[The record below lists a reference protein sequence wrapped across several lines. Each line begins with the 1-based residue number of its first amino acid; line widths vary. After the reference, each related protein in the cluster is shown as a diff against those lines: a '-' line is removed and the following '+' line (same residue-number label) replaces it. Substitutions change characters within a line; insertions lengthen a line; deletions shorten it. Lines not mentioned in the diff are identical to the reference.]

1 MPTRSS
7 KLRARFTASWPV
19 SESATS
25 RISCGDDTFLMSA
38 ISAISG
44 SSMWVRPAVSRMTTS
59 CPPSLPAC
67 TARLAMS
74 TGVCPATIGRVATF
88 TCSPSWRSCSCAAG
102 RRVSSDAI
110 RTFLPWRS
118 VSLLAILAVVV
129 VLPEPCRPTI
139 MTTTG
144 AGALRSIA
152 LPSWPSMSTSSSWT
166 ILTTIW
172 PGLIDFSTAAP
183 TALSRTLSVN
193 ERTTSS
199 ATSAS
204 ISARRTSRRAA
215 ETSASDSAPRPVRPF
230 RIEPRRSCSDSN
242 IRLPHSRSVPT
253 GR

>member
-1 MPTRSS
+1 M
-7 KLRARFTASWPV
+7 
-19 SESATS
+19 
-25 RISCGDDTFLMSA
+25 ISA

-44 SSMWVRPAVSRMTTS
+44 SSIWVRPAVSRMTTS
-59 CPPSLPAC
+59 WPPSLAAC
-67 TARLAMS
+67 TARLAIS
-74 TGVCPATIGRVATF
+74 TGVWPAMIGSVATF

-102 RRVSSDAI
+102 RRVSSEAI
-110 RTFLPWRS
+110 RIFLFCRS
-118 VSLLAILAVVV
+118 ASRLAILAVVV

-144 AGALRSIA
+144 AGALRSIVVPS
-152 LPSWPSMSTSSSWT
+152 LPSISTSSSWT

-183 TALSRTLSVN
+183 TAFSRTRSVK

-204 ISARRTSRRAA
+204 SSARRTSRSAA

-230 RIEPRRSCSDSN
+230 RMEPRRSCSDSN
-242 IRLPHSRSVPT
+242 IQSSFNPGSASNREVVRSRRGKNPEQ
-253 GR
+253 